1 MPGSIVHVG
10 AVAICPHA
18 GQVSV
23 ISANTRVMVSGQPA
37 ATAADTFLI
46 AGCPFTLPAPKPQ
59 PCVTVRWLVPSLR
72 VRVNGQP
79 VVLQTSTGL
88 CQSVEQV
95 PQGPPTVVAVQ
106 PRVSAT

>member
-1 MPGSIVHVG
+1 MPGSLVHVG

-23 ISANTRVMVSGQPA
+23 ISTNTRVMLSGQQA

-46 AGCPFTLPAPKPQ
+46 AGCPFMFGPKYQ
-59 PCVTVRWLVPSLR
+59 PCVTVRWIVPALR
-72 VRVNGQP
+72 VRINGQP
-79 VVLQTSTGL
+79 AVLQTSTGL
-88 CQSVEQV
+88 AQSPEQV

-106 PRVSAT
+106 PRVSGT